1 MGPATKVWDTVVGFS
16 TDPLKKWAPA
26 MLKPKEVSKQP
37 TPSGSKTPKY
47 LALDLP
53 AGKNLSPGPPQGK
66 IPAPLVW
73 ARWSFS
79 YPGADFSGST
89 VTMTRDGSPIS
100 ADLNAISGGS
110 ALDPII
116 VWRYDGKSGSDLTPH
131 PTPSSDADYEVTINN
146 VNIGGSSRNFTY
158 TVTVFDPDTPGTE
171 FVESTVAGPTNAGT
185 GGPTEFTATVPS
197 FGSGFYWRELTLS
210 PLSVTFGAEGSLQGL
225 VDGTNASYSARATDS
240 TASGN
245 GVYHLTHPEPGVETL
260 TLPDRYNIA
269 TNGSPSLAFASRIGF
284 ASVDQVAT
292 VEISTN
298 GGSSWS
304 AVYEQ
309 AGTSNGSAPTE
320 SSFQN
325 RSIDLTSFAGRTIK
339 VRFVFTFS
347 SGTFFNSASTN
358 SGWLIDDINLDG
370 AQVAVVLSSSG
381 HVSGTTF
388 DYTASST
395 GSKGLQVRGAFF
407 DNYAMDWGSV
417 YSVTADSGNGSG
429 SSSGGGGGGGNS
441 GTSRIVNMSVRA
453 NAATG
458 NNALNVGVVVG
469 GTGSKSLLIRV
480 AGPTLNTSF
489 GLTGVATDPAVQV
502 FTDGVVSDSN
512 DNWDANLVTT
522 FNTVGAFPLVDGSN
536 DAALVANLTSGPHPA
551 LVDTQGNNGLVIVE
565 AYDLESVDSGTA
577 RLINVSARNQVGT
590 GADVLVA
597 GFVIEGTGNKTL
609 LIRAIGPTLADSRFN
624 LTGVLD
630 DPQLVVRP
638 LGSDTIAA
646 SNDNWNNDATI
657 TSTAQTLGA
666 FSLSSTADAAV
677 LVTLAPG
684 AYTATVSGVN
694 DTTGIALVEVYEV
707 N

>member
-1 MGPATKVWDTVVGFS
+1 MGTGDVEAQGSFQAANALWVQDAQVFSPRPASREEFVAW
-16 TDPLKKWAPA
+16 P
-26 MLKPKEVSKQP
+26 PK
-37 TPSGSKTPKY
+37 
-47 LALDLP
+47 
-53 AGKNLSPGPPQGK
+53 GK

-100 ADLNAISGGS
+100 ADLNAITGGS

-116 VWRYDGKSGSDLTPH
+116 VWRYDGKSGNDLTPH
-131 PTPSSDADYEVTINN
+131 LTPSSDTNYEVTINN
-146 VNIGGSSRNFTY
+146 VNLGGSSRSFTY
-158 TVTVFDPDTPGTE
+158 TVTVFDPNTPGTD

-185 GGPTEFTATVPS
+185 GGPTEFTATIPT

-210 PLSVTFGAEGSLQGL
+210 PLSVIFGAEGSLQGL
-225 VDGTNASYSARATDS
+225 VDGTNASYSARATNS

-260 TLPDRYNIA
+260 TLPDRYKIA
-269 TNGSPSLAFASRIGF
+269 TNGPASLAFASRIGF
-284 ASVDQVAT
+284 ASADQVAT
-292 VEISTN
+292 VELSTN

-304 AVYEQ
+304 AVYSQ

-325 RSIDLTSFAGRTIK
+325 RSIDLTSFAGQTLN

-370 AQVAVVLSSSG
+370 AQVAVVLSTSG
-381 HVSGTTF
+381 HVSGTTV

-429 SSSGGGGGGGNS
+429 GGGGDA
-441 GTSRIVNMSVRA
+441 SRIVNMSVRSVSG
-453 NAATG
+453 TG
-458 NNALNVGVVVG
+458 ADALSVGMVVG
-469 GTGSKSLLIRV
+469 GAGAKNLVIRV
-480 AGPTLNTSF
+480 VGPTLGAF
-489 GLTGVATDPAVQV
+489 GVPGVVTDPQLQLLRSENGSNVAVI
-502 FTDGVVSDSN
+502 DN
-512 DNWDANLVTT
+512 DNWDGGPTLTNLFSTL
-522 FNTVGAFPLVDGSN
+522 GAFPLSSN
-536 DAALVANLTSGPHPA
+536 LDAAISTLLTTAVYIAVA
-551 LVDTQGNNGLVIVE
+551 DTKGSTGVVLVE
-565 AYDLESVDSGTA
+565 AYDTEAVTSGTA
-577 RLINVSARNQVGT
+577 RLVNVSARSQVGT
-590 GADVLVA
+590 GGDVLVA
-597 GFVIEGTGNKTL
+597 GFVIAGTGTKTL
-609 LIRAIGPTLADSRFN
+609 LIRGVGASLGDFGVP
-624 LTGVLD
+624 GVLQN
-630 DPQLVVRP
+630 PQLIVHKDSGATV
-638 LGSDTIAA
+638 IA
-646 SNDNWNNDATI
+646 SNDNWNNNASI
-657 TSTAQTLGA
+657 ASTAQTLGA
-666 FSLSSTADAAV
+666 FPLSSTADAAL

-684 AYTATVSGVN
+684 VYTATVSGVN

-707 N
+707 P